1 MVIQRLK
8 IEIRYFSLLIEFP
21 IIIIPLWSI
30 APETSLSLSLSQD
43 KIEERRIE
51 RVSIYPNGR
60 NGVKY
65 NR

>member
-21 IIIIPLWSI
+21 VIIIPLWSI
-30 APETSLSLSLSQD
+30 APETSLSLFQD